1 MLVAKMESS
10 QQHPHVHA
18 WTVAV
23 SVYRFPRAPHPPT
36 HPPTHPT
43 RARARVRAR
52 AHTQATAS
60 PRPQIKTVHCVI
72 LSARFWSVFGCK
84 KKSSAKE
91 QATMPSLQVS
101 LALAPSSSRS
111 EGHPQVSCK
120 AEAGWQSLSLN
131 RKFRRVCAVSPHSEF
146 DEERRGLLK
155 ARKAC

>member
-84 KKSSAKE
+84 KKIVGKGTGYYAK
-91 QATMPSLQVS
+91 
-101 LALAPSSSRS
+101 SSSI
-111 EGHPQVSCK
+111 SCT
-120 AEAGWQSLSLN
+120 GTIQQ
-131 RKFRRVCAVSPHSEF
+131 P
-146 DEERRGLLK
+146 ERRAPPGLLQSRSWLAELELEQK
-155 ARKAC
+155 IQKGMCSEPPFRV